1 MPSQICQIVFG
12 LTIMCV
18 GYLVFG
24 SILTVIGRDLET
36 PPDRPAITN
45 FDAKR

>member
-1 MPSQICQIVFG
+1 MPSQIRQVVFG
-12 LTIMCV
+12 LTIICV
-18 GYLVFG
+18 GYLAFG
-24 SILTVIGRDLET
+24 TVITVLGRDLET